1 MPEFNTHLVGGILT
15 GTAVGAWGFFQHQIG
30 PVHAGAVAVLGT
42 LGGLLPDLDSDSGKP
57 LDLLF
62 QIISVLLPVLLY
74 PYVFHGRGHDVPL
87 MLCYYAG
94 AYLLINYAV
103 MPLVKKA
110 TRHRGMMHSLPFALV
125 SGEGAFL
132 LLLPSGR
139 LTAIY
144 GGLSVMAGC
153 LVHLVL
159 DQIASMGQ
167 RSSGG
172 AMKLKGP
179 HLLGTLFVYGMLVV
193 MGVAVAAR
201 LFPAVRPFLRSLPT
215 F

>member
-1 MPEFNTHLVGGILT
+1 MPEFNTHLIAGALT
-15 GTAVGAWGFFQHQIG
+15 GTAVGAWGFFHQQIG

-42 LGGLLPDLDSDSGKP
+42 LGSLLPDLDSDSGKP
-57 LDLLF
+57 LALLF
-62 QIISVLLPVLLY
+62 QMISVLLPVLLY
-74 PYVFHGRGHDVPL
+74 PYIFHGRGHDVPL
-87 MLCYYAG
+87 LLCYYAG
-94 AYLLINYAV
+94 AYLLINYTV
-103 MPLVKKA
+103 MPLVKRA

-132 LLLPSGR
+132 LLLPSGQM
-139 LTAIY
+139 TAVY

-153 LVHLVL
+153 LIHLIL
-159 DQIASMGQ
+159 DELASITQ

-172 AMKLKGP
+172 AMKLKSP
-179 HLLGTLFVYGMLVV
+179 HLIGTLFVYGLLVV

-201 LFPAVRPFLRSLPT
+201 LFPTVRPFLRSLPP